1 MLSPQQRRFSD
12 TWMMKLPS
20 FKNKTDDR
28 EKFPVFSLILIS
40 AARKETLPEGIL
52 SCQKLANEQG
62 LKFLNISQDCAI
74 HHLIHI
80 LLFVSNYRIDKVKKK
95 KKQHTNK
102 KEEKTHQPN
111 PKQNTCL
118 KGCFKTR
125 C

>member
-1 MLSPQQRRFSD
+1 
-12 TWMMKLPS
+12 MKLPS

-95 KKQHTNK
+95 KNNTPTKKRKKPTN
-102 KEEKTHQPN
+102 PI
-111 PKQNTCL
+111 QNRTPV
-118 KGCFKTR
+118 
-125 C
+125 